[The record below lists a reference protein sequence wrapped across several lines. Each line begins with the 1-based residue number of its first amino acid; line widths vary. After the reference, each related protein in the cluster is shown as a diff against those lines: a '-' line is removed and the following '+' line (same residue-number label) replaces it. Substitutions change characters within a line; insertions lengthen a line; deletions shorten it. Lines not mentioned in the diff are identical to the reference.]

1 MSKKRH
7 LILNHWDI
15 KAIINNTIKTVLSTG
30 KIYSFVLTVI
40 IVR

>member
-15 KAIINNTIKTVLSTG
+15 KAIINNTMKYFLLAKSMPL
-30 KIYSFVLTVI
+30 YLQ
-40 IVR
+40 